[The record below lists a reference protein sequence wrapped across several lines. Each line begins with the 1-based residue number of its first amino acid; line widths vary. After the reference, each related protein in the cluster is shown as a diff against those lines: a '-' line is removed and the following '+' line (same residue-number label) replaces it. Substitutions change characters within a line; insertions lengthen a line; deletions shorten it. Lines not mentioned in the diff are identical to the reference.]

1 MKHDDHI
8 EWLKSL
14 RDGDEVCIGNDVIS
28 KVTRVTPTQIV
39 TKYNRYSRSTGRKIG
54 ANGFQVSWLSP
65 VSDEMRERNLRIR
78 LISYIKNIN
87 YSQIPTPTLQA
98 LIQCAI
104 SGHE

>member
-65 VSDEMRERNLRIR
+65 VTDEIRERNLRTR
-78 LISYIKNIN
+78 LIGYLRGVD
-87 YSQIPTPTLQA
+87 YSQIPTATLQA
-98 LIQCAI
+98 LIQRVI